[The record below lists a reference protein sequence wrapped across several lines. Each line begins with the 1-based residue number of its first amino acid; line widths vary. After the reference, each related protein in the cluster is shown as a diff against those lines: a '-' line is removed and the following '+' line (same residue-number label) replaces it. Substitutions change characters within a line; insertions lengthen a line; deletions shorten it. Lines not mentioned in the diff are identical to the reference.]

1 MSEGPV
7 NTKPTSPPSAAAS
20 ADLTAVLGDV
30 LGNLAFMVGEEVPA
44 DLSAGTVWL
53 QGELRYRGP
62 VAGVLRCW
70 CTRALAI
77 QLAAN
82 LLGVEPEAGQAQ
94 LAAEDALGE
103 FLNVL
108 GGQLV
113 TARYG
118 SEPVIALSIPTVREC
133 VDAPPLSGHAAGEMC
148 RWFVGGEPLVCT
160 HEGGL

>member
-1 MSEGPV
+1 M
-7 NTKPTSPPSAAAS
+7 NTKRTSPPSAAPA
-20 ADLTAVLGDV
+20 ADLTAVLSDV
-30 LGNLAFMVGEEVPA
+30 LGNLAFMIGEEGPA

-53 QGELRYRGP
+53 QGEVQYRGP
-62 VAGVLRCW
+62 VEGALRCW

-82 LLGVEPEAGQAQ
+82 LLGVEPEAGEAQ
-94 LAAEDALGE
+94 LSAEDALGE

-118 SEPVIALSIPTVREC
+118 SEPVFALSIPTVREC
-133 VDAPPLSGHAAGEMC
+133 VDAPPPSGHAAGEMC
-148 RWFVGGEPLVCT
+148 RWFVGGEPFVCT
-160 HEGGL
+160 HECGL

>member
-1 MSEGPV
+1 M
-7 NTKPTSPPSAAAS
+7 KPTSPPSAAPS
-20 ADLTAVLGDV
+20 ADLTTVLSDV
-30 LGNLAFMVGEEVPA
+30 LGNLAFMIGEEGRAELP
-44 DLSAGTVWL
+44 AGTVWL
-53 QGELRYRGP
+53 QGEVEYCGP
-62 VAGVLRCW
+62 VHGLLRCW

-82 LLGVEPEAGQAQ
+82 LLGIEPEAGQAQ
-94 LAAEDALGE
+94 LSAEDALGE

-133 VDAPPLSGHAAGEMC
+133 VDAPALSGHAAGEMC
-148 RWFVGGEPLVCT
+148 RWFVGGEPFVCT
-160 HEGGL
+160 HEHGL